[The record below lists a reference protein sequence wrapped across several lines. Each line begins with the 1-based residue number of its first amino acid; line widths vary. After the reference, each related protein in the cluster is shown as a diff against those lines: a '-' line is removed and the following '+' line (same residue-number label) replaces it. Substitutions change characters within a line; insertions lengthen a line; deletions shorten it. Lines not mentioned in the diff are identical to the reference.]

1 MPVSPADQMTA
12 QPEKAVAPKVG
23 DTIYDNT
30 GASVGTVASLAA
42 DTGCP
47 GRRYRLSWP
56 PMPVVLAADAG
67 KATIPISSLGTGE
80 KGLMVNT
87 TKAQIDAAIAAAA
100 KGKPAT

>member
-1 MPVSPADQMTA
+1 
-12 QPEKAVAPKVG
+12 
-23 DTIYDNT
+23 
-30 GASVGTVASLAA
+30 
-42 DTGCP
+42 
-47 GRRYRLSWP
+47 
-56 PMPVVLAADAG
+56 MPVVLAADTG